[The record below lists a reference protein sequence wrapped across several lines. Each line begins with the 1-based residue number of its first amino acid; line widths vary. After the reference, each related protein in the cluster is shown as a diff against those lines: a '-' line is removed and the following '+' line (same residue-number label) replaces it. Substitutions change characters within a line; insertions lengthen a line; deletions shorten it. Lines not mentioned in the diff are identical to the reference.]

1 MDCSRPGSSV
11 HGILQVRILEW
22 VAIFY
27 SRVSSQPRD
36 QTRISCIGK
45 WCLFLFFLFDT
56 TEPPGKHFY
65 LAGLGKG
72 LRRCMSNKILGNT
85 DTVSLEFSPWELL
98 IERKRQSQEGNIEPE
113 KSGWQ
118 HLVILIWFWARQPL
132 FQAYS
137 RQSPAVSK
145 ILILRKAI

>member
-1 MDCSRPGSSV
+1 MVYIYQASFPKPGMEYVLQQDLGKTNNLQLLFLFVCVLVFQSCLTPCNPMDCSPPGSSV

-36 QTRISCIGK
+36 QISCIGK
-45 WCLFLFFLFDT
+45 WCLFVCFFFLFDT

-72 LRRCMSNKILGNT
+72 LSRCMSNKILGNT
-85 DTVSLEFSPWELL
+85 DTVSLEFSP
-98 IERKRQSQEGNIEPE
+98 
-113 KSGWQ
+113 
-118 HLVILIWFWARQPL
+118 
-132 FQAYS
+132 
-137 RQSPAVSK
+137 
-145 ILILRKAI
+145 

>member
-1 MDCSRPGSSV
+1 MDHSLPGSSV
-11 HGILQVRILEW
+11 HGIVQARILEW

-36 QTRISCIGK
+36 QTCISCIGK
-45 WCLFLFFLFDT
+45 WFFFFFLFDT
-56 TEPPGKHFY
+56 TQPPGKHFY

-72 LRRCMSNKILGNT
+72 LRRCMSHEILGNT

-98 IERKRQSQEGNIEPE
+98 IERKRQSQEGNIEPQRP
-113 KSGWQ
+113 GWQ

-137 RQSPAVSK
+137 HQSPADSK
-145 ILILRKAI
+145 ILILCKAI